1 VRILMISDVYFPR
14 INGVS
19 TSIQTFIKELSLL
32 GHAVTLIAPDY
43 TGQKGITID
52 IDENIIRIPSWR
64 VPLDPE
70 DRYMFR
76 SKIRSL
82 LPKLFQQKYDLVHIQ
97 TPFVAHYLGVWLA
110 RNLDLPVITTYH
122 TFFEEYLYHYFSFI
136 PKALKG
142 GLARRISASQC
153 NQTDHVFVPSTAM
166 MEVLS
171 GYGVK
176 TNISVLPTGI
186 PLNEYK
192 QGNGE
197 RFRSKYGIHAER
209 PVMITIGRVAVEKNI
224 GFLIDVL
231 KSIKERIPDILLVIA
246 GEGPLLDK
254 LKQKVEREKLDNQV
268 MFVGYLDRATEL
280 QDCYH
285 SADVFV
291 FASRTETQGLVLL
304 EAMAAGTPVV
314 STAVMG
320 TRDVLEDG
328 KGCLISKDDVHDFT
342 GKVER
347 VLRNRALSMQLS
359 DTGRVYVRQWCAG
372 VFAEQLVDHY
382 QETVE
387 SYTELEA
394 MTACKTS

>member
-1 VRILMISDVYFPR
+1 MVSDVYFPR

-19 TSIQTFIKELSLL
+19 TSIQTFIKELNLL

-43 TGQKGITID
+43 TGQKQITVD
-52 IDENIIRIPSWR
+52 ADENIIRIPARR
-64 VPLDPE
+64 VLLDPE
-70 DRYMFR
+70 DRYMSR

-97 TPFVAHYLGVWLA
+97 TPFVAHYIGVWLA
-110 RNLDLPVITTYH
+110 RNLDLPVVTTYH

-142 GLARRISASQC
+142 GIARRISASQC

-171 GYGVK
+171 GYGVR
-176 TNISVLPTGI
+176 TNMSVLPTGI
-186 PLNEYK
+186 SLDEYK
-192 QGNGE
+192 QGDGE
-197 RFRSKYGIHAER
+197 SFRSKHGIHPER
-209 PVMITIGRVAVEKNI
+209 PVIVTIGRVAVEKNI

-231 KSIKERIPDILLVIA
+231 KSLKERIPDILLVIA

-254 LKQKVEREKLDNQV
+254 LKQEVRRETLDNHV
-268 MFVGYLDRATEL
+268 LFVGYLDRETEL
-280 QDCYH
+280 QDCYR

-314 STAVMG
+314 STAIMG

-328 KGCLISKDDVHDFT
+328 KGCLISQDDVHDFS

-347 VLRNRALSMQLS
+347 VLRNRALSLRLS
-359 DTGRVYVRQWCAG
+359 DTGELYVTQWRAE

-382 QETVE
+382 QEVVE

-394 MTACKTS
+394 MTVCKTS